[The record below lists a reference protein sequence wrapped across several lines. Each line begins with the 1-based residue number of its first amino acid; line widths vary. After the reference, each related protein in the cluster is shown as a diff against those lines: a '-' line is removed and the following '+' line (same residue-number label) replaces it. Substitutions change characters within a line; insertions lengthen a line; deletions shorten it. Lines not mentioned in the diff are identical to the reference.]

1 MTDEIWTRA
10 EIESPCIKICVIH
23 PQERLCVG
31 CYRSID
37 EIGRWSTLSA
47 AERQAIMADL
57 SNRIPRLSKR
67 RGGRL
72 GRLEG

>member
-1 MTDEIWTRA
+1 MSDEIWARN
-10 EIESPCIKICVIH
+10 EIDSPCIKICVIH
-23 PQERLCVG
+23 SQERLCVG

-37 EIGRWSTLSA
+37 EIGRWSHYSP

-57 SNRIPRLSKR
+57 PSRAPRLSKR

-72 GRLEG
+72 GRTEG